1 MAKQGQRGGSV
12 EGDVTIPLIVS
23 RMRTPE
29 PIVSDRQRTLI
40 DKKQA
45 PAPPFAAHQPSAARP
60 AALAPPHPPAV
71 PPPPPAAHGYRPP
84 VKPPRQVEAPTES
97 DLVSH
102 DFGKRYRLGKPLG
115 QGAMGEVLV
124 TRDLRVLRDV
134 AMKRMHVAHHAHADL
149 RRRFL
154 REARVQGQLEHPA
167 LVPVYDIGVDPEGR
181 EYFTMKRV
189 RGRTLEDIVRGLR
202 SGDPAFQGQYSRRK
216 LLTAVSRI
224 SLAVAFA
231 HERGVV
237 HRDLKPA
244 NIMLGDYGEVHL
256 LDWGIAKISGVDDP
270 NTQHHIDLNE
280 QRPQRTQQGF
290 VVGTPGYMAPEQAR
304 GETRTYGGRSDIY
317 SLGAILFEAMTLEP
331 LHNET
336 KVENILLST
345 VTGIEVRPSV
355 RAPHL
360 DLPSELDD
368 IIVKATALNPE
379 QRYAT
384 ARELNDDI
392 EKLLDGDRDSARR
405 AEIAA
410 KHTANA
416 KAALVLARR
425 GGPMAD
431 GQHRKAV
438 GELLQALALE
448 PNNADARSTM
458 VQLLIEPVERLPLSA
473 YAELQEVDRRDRA
486 RASRANGWAFLAWIG
501 IFPLVLAMGVRDFR
515 TLLWLGGIAFAV
527 TAYTWW
533 MASSGRTETPFMVA
547 AGIAA
552 FAIVGATSA
561 FFGPLFFVPGLAVTA
576 AASLL
581 VAIRANRRARS
592 LVLLG
597 SLASVLVPTIMHLT
611 GVIAPRYAFD
621 GHGLTIVP
629 GVVELPERATWAFLL
644 VANCLTVLV
653 ANLLV
658 GRAVAALLRAER
670 RLFTQAWR
678 LRQFLPDLPQ
688 QRRTAPAAPRA

>member
-1 MAKQGQRGGSV
+1 MA
-12 EGDVTIPLIVS
+12 
-23 RMRTPE
+23 PE
-29 PIVSDRQRTLI
+29 LPPNDASAPDRQRTLI

-45 PAPPFAAHQPSAARP
+45 HSAAAPAPGAPNAARP
-60 AALAPPHPPAV
+60 PV
-71 PPPPPAAHGYRPP
+71 PPPPPRAQPYRLPA
-84 VKPPRQVEAPTES
+84 KPPKQVEAATDT

-102 DFGKRYRLGKPLG
+102 EFQKRYRIGKPLG
-115 QGAMGEVLV
+115 QGAMGEVMV
-124 TRDLRVLRDV
+124 THDTRVLRHV
-134 AMKRMHVAHHAHADL
+134 AMKRLHQAHHVAHPDL

-154 REARVQGQLEHPA
+154 REARVQGQLEHPSV
-167 LVPVYDIGVDPEGR
+167 VPVYDIGVDHEGR

-189 RGRTLEDIVRGLR
+189 RGRTLVEIVLGLR
-202 SGDPAFQGQYSRRK
+202 DGDESIKAQYSRRK
-216 LLTAVSRI
+216 LLTAISRVC
-224 SLAVAFA
+224 LAVAFA

-244 NIMLGDYGEVHL
+244 NIMLGDYGEVYL
-256 LDWGIAKISGVDDP
+256 LDWGIAKISGAEDP
-270 NTQHHIDLNE
+270 VTQHRIQLNDHGV
-280 QRPQRTQQGF
+280 PRTQQGF

-317 SLGAILFEAMTLEP
+317 SLGAILFEAMTLEL

-345 VTGIEVRPSV
+345 VSGVEARPSV
-355 RAPHL
+355 RAPRL
-360 DLPSELDD
+360 GLPAELDD
-368 IIVKATALNPE
+368 IVVKATALNPE
-379 QRYAT
+379 QRYAS

-392 EKLLDGDRDSARR
+392 EKLLDGDRDSTRR

-410 KHTANA
+410 EHTAKA
-416 KAALVLARR
+416 KAALTLARR

-448 PNNADARSTM
+448 PDNADARSTM
-458 VQLLIEPVERLPLSA
+458 VQLLLEPVERLPYAA

-501 IFPLVLAMGVRDFR
+501 IFPLVLAMGVRDLR
-515 TLLWLGGIAFAV
+515 QLLWLGGAAFAV

-533 MASSGRTETPFMVA
+533 MATSGRTQTPFMVM
-547 AGIAA
+547 AGIAT
-552 FAIVGATSA
+552 FSVVGATSA
-561 FFGPLFFVPGLAVTA
+561 FFGPLFFVPGLAVTG
-576 AASLL
+576 AASYL
-581 VAIRANRRARS
+581 VAIRANQRARS

-597 SLASVLVPTIMHLT
+597 SLASVLVPTILHLI
-611 GVIAPRYAFD
+611 GVLAPRYAFD
-621 GHGLTIVP
+621 GTALTIVP

-678 LRQFLPDLPQ
+678 LRQFLPELPTQRPAVQ
-688 QRRTAPAAPRA
+688 QRG

>member
-1 MAKQGQRGGSV
+1 MANQGQRGGSV
-12 EGDVTIPLIVS
+12 DNDLTLPFAPS
-23 RMRTPE
+23 RMSHERIPPE
-29 PIVSDRQRTLI
+29 PVAPDRQRTLI

-45 PAPPFAAHQPSAARP
+45 APVAAAAHQASSLRP
-60 AALAPPHPPAV
+60 AAV
-71 PPPPPAAHGYRPP
+71 PPPPPPGRAGYRPHE
-84 VKPPRQVEAPTES
+84 KPPKQVETTTETE
-97 DLVSH
+97 LVGH
-102 DFGKRYRLGKPLG
+102 DFIKRYRLGKPLG
-115 QGAMGEVLV
+115 QGAMGEVVV
-124 TRDLRVLRDV
+124 TRDQRILRDV
-134 AMKRMHVAHHAHADL
+134 AMKRMHQAHNAHADL

-154 REARVQGQLEHPA
+154 REARVQGQLEHPSV
-167 LVPVYDIGVDPEGR
+167 VPVYDIGVDPEGR

-189 RGRTLEDIVRGLR
+189 RGRTLEEIIRGLR
-202 SGDPAFQGQYSRRK
+202 GGDTSFQSQYSRRK
-216 LLTAVSRI
+216 LLIAMSCV

-256 LDWGIAKISGVDDP
+256 LDWGIAKISGVEDP
-270 NTQHHIDLNE
+270 ATQRHIDLNE
-280 QRPQRTQQGF
+280 HAPQRTQQGF

-317 SLGAILFEAMTLEP
+317 SLGTILFEAMTFEP

-336 KVENILLST
+336 KIENILFST
-345 VTGIEVRPSV
+345 VSGVEARPSV
-355 RAPHL
+355 RAPQL
-360 DLPSELDD
+360 DLPAELDD
-368 IIVKATALNPE
+368 ILVKATALNPE
-379 QRYAT
+379 QRYAS

-392 EKLLDGDRDSARR
+392 EKLLDGDRDSSRR
-405 AEIAA
+405 AQIAA
-410 KHTANA
+410 QHRESA

-438 GELLQALALE
+438 GELLQAMALE
-448 PNNADARSTM
+448 PKNPDARAM
-458 VQLLIEPVERLPLSA
+458 LVQLLLEPVERLPLSA

-515 TLLWLGGIAFAV
+515 MLLWLGSVAFAI

-533 MASSGRTETPFMVA
+533 MATTGRTQTPFMVVS
-547 AGIAA
+547 GIGA
-552 FAIVGATSA
+552 FAVVAATTA

-576 AASLL
+576 AASYL

-597 SLASVLVPTIMHLT
+597 SLCSVLIPTIMHLT
-611 GVIAPRYAFD
+611 GVIEPRYAFD
-621 GHGLTIVP
+621 GNGLTIVP
-629 GVVELPERATWAFLL
+629 GLVELPERATWAFLL

-678 LRQFLPDLPQ
+678 LRQFLPELP
-688 QRRTAPAAPRA
+688 RRSHPEAASRG